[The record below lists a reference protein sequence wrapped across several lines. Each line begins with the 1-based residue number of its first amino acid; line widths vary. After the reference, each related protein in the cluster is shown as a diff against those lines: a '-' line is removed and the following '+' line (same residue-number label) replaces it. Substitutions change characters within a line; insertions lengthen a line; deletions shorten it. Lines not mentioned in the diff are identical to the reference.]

1 MLPEGLS
8 NGLCSLNPNEAK
20 FTFTSWYRIRRST
33 GEVILDSNDPNGPR
47 FAKTIISSCCRF
59 NYDQV
64 QDILDGKEIAIKDRP
79 TVFGEPKN
87 SWDKLVED
95 IFLLYNVCGKVRD
108 RRFEYGSVRI
118 DKAKMR
124 FQLNET
130 DVPESYEYESHSA
143 SHWMIEELML
153 LSNKVVAKKIC
164 DLGDCAVLR
173 RHPPP
178 DPKSF
183 GELSERI
190 RSKLKVTDWSGATSR
205 ELFKS
210 LQIVKE
216 RLGHEAGRLIEFL
229 VMKTMKPAQYCSF
242 GSGKIHHYAL
252 AFDFYTHFTSPIRR
266 YPDIMVH
273 RQLQTVLEL
282 GACGL
287 LGTAAVSQEGLNTI
301 ESQCDLCNV
310 MKKKSREAQEKCDVS
325 FFCIYLRHK
334 QDFLVT
340 NATVMS
346 VNEKCL
352 NVFIPNLGK
361 DSPIYFKL
369 TSRVPD
375 WFMAGDKAKR
385 ADLERILKGPG
396 MISYIPDTAEAV
408 IHWRSMLDIVDD
420 HQESE
425 EGEDSG
431 DSNPTKP
438 VAPEIVPADAI
449 RVGLFSQLLVVIVPL
464 ETVPISYA
472 TVLLPPEF
480 ETKYAAVE
488 MDQVHTAIHTDVP

>member
-20 FTFTSWYRIRRST
+20 FTFTSWYRIRRAT
-33 GEVILDSNDPNGPR
+33 GEVILDSKDPNGPR

-64 QDILDGKEIAIKDRP
+64 QDILDGKEIPVKDRP

-87 SWDKLVED
+87 SWEKLVED
-95 IFLLYNVCGKVRD
+95 VFLLYNVCGKVRA

-124 FQLNET
+124 FHLNDS

-153 LSNKVVAKKIC
+153 LSNEVVAKKIC
-164 DLGDCAVLR
+164 ELGDSAVLR

-190 RSKLKVTDWSGATSR
+190 RTKLKVTDWSGATSR

-216 RLGHEAGRLIEFL
+216 RLGDEAGRLIEFL

-287 LGTAAVSQEGLNTI
+287 LGTAAVTQETLNTI

-346 VNEKCL
+346 VNDKCL

-361 DSPIYFKL
+361 DSPVYYKL
-369 TSRVPD
+369 TTKVPD

-385 ADLERILKGPG
+385 ADLERMLKGPG
-396 MISYIPDTAEAV
+396 SFTFLPDTAEAV
-408 IHWRSMLDIVDD
+408 INWKSLLDIGDD
-420 HQESE
+420 TE
-425 EGEDSG
+425 EDEEDSEA
-431 DSNPTKP
+431 DKV
-438 VAPEIVPADAI
+438 VAPQVVVPSDAI

-472 TVLLPPEF
+472 TVLLPPEY
-480 ETKYAAVE
+480 EAKYGAVK
-488 MDQVHTAIHTDVP
+488 MDQVHTAIYTDVPTS